1 MKTNH
6 KGAARMKNIARI
18 LFIILAVIFFLGFV
32 FSLLWLL
39 AGSLETFP
47 TAEQQE
53 KAHIGA
59 ALGMIVSLVPCL
71 VCTLFCVK
79 TRRKK

>member
-1 MKTNH
+1 
-6 KGAARMKNIARI
+6 MKNTLRI
-18 LFIILAVIFFLGFV
+18 LLIILAVIFFLGFV

-39 AGSLETFP
+39 TGSLETFP

-59 ALGMIVSLVPCL
+59 VFGMVVSLVPCL
-71 VCTLFCVK
+71 VCTLLCAK
-79 TRRKK
+79 LWRKK